1 MKTAIIEGFD
11 DIFLYSTKLV
21 ISLSILIYY
30 FLGHFLSKYGLEV
43 NYFYFG
49 MLGQFITIMLQAKDK
64 IERTNNIK
72 ITLVAFVIS
81 IIEFLLG
88 GIIAMLFVSFL
99 ASFPQLQ
106 LFPMTAIAILTGAMY
121 EFVWKNIKAKFRTA
135 LNSSE
140 SETIAKGGENNSSSG
155 GL

>member
-30 FLGHFLSKYGLEV
+30 FLGNFLSEYGLEI

-49 MLGQFITIMLQAKDK
+49 MLGQFISILLQAKDK

-72 ITLVAFVIS
+72 ITIVSFVIS
-81 IIEFLLG
+81 IIEFFLG

-99 ASFPQLQ
+99 ASFPQFQ
-106 LFPMTAIAILTGAMY
+106 LFSMTVIAILTGSMY
-121 EFVWKNIKAKFRTA
+121 EFVWKNIKSKFRSA
-135 LNSSE
+135 LNTNE
-140 SETIAKGGENNSSSG
+140 SETMAKGGENNSSSG